1 MRSTKRNA
9 NDTTL
14 CISRGRMC
22 AHIYTHHDVFRA
34 GVCTRTYTRIMQKG
48 KGEDTHRIGIKIG
61 IKNSGNTEKS
71 CTKFLCTKAKNR
83 KNIRERRKQ
92 RHQSIVK
99 AVIFSY
105 SIRENTSKIFHC
117 KDISGQTSRHFL
129 CFPFVKRRF
138 PPGKTYVSRK
148 ENVRLPYRKH
158 GKHKE
163 KRELSP

>member
-1 MRSTKRNA
+1 MYFARACVR
-9 NDTTL
+9 
-14 CISRGRMC
+14 
-22 AHIYTHHDVFRA
+22 AHIHTSCKR
-34 GVCTRTYTRIMQKG
+34 G
-48 KGEDTHRIGIKIG
+48 KAKMHTEPIQE
-61 IKNSGNTEKS
+61 NSGNTEKS
-71 CTKFLCTKAKNR
+71 CTKFLCTKAKKR

-92 RHQSIVK
+92 RHQSIIK

-163 KRELSP
+163 KRELLP